1 MCISASNILPLLCLA
16 ADAQPAAFIISP
28 TNIGA
33 SLCVPST
40 KDTTKKRVIDLTGPD
55 GNAFVLLGIAKG
67 LCKELEIDD
76 TKIIEDMKSGGYEN
90 LIETFDAYFGDYV
103 DLER

>member
-1 MCISASNILPLLCLA
+1 MAIVS
-16 ADAQPAAFIISP
+16 
-28 TNIGA
+28 
-33 SLCVPST
+33 

-67 LCKELEIDD
+67 LCKQLEIEDD
-76 TKIIEDMKSGGYEN
+76 IILDDMRSGDYEH
-90 LIETFDAYFGDYV
+90 LINTFDNYFGELV